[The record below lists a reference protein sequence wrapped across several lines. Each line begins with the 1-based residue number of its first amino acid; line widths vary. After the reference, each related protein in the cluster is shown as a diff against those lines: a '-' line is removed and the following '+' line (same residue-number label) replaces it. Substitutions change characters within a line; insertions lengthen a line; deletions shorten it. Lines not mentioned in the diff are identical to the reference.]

1 MDAAAVTDDRPI
13 RLKDA
18 AEEFGIGV
26 ATLRAEAERGR
37 LAIYRIGKRDY
48 TTRNDIREMV
58 LLCRAEPKAPA
69 SIVIRRAANT
79 SSETARASLDS
90 AQQALL
96 KLRNTSRNI
105 SPRSTGQHQARGR

>member
-1 MDAAAVTDDRPI
+1 MTDDHPI

-58 LLCRAEPKAPA
+58 LQCLAPQKVPA
-69 SIVIRRAANT
+69 YISTRREANT
-79 SSETARASLDS
+79 RSVTAASSVDS
-90 AQQALL
+90 AQQVLL

-105 SPRSTGQHQARGR
+105 SPRSTAPHQARGR

>member
-1 MDAAAVTDDRPI
+1 MNDDRPI

-18 AEEFGIGV
+18 AEEFKIGV

-58 LLCRAEPKAPA
+58 LQCLVPQKVPA
-69 SIVIRRAANT
+69 YISTRREANT
-79 SSETARASLDS
+79 RSVTAAASCDS
-90 AQQALL
+90 AQQVLL
-96 KLRNTSRNI
+96 RLRSTSRRSSQPNI
-105 SPRSTGQHQARGR
+105 DPSSARGR